1 MINQKT
7 IKSSVTTSGIGIHTG
22 KPVNIT
28 LNPAKENNGIVFI
41 RMDIDPPFRLPA
53 IYENVKSTLNASTLG
68 TNGKSVGTV
77 EHLMAAL
84 SGLGVD
90 NVDVEIYG
98 PELPILD
105 GSAGPFVKLIKEAG
119 IVELDAPRSWL
130 VVRKPVKV
138 RVNGSYSE
146 IKPSNRTVYN
156 CKISYNH
163 PLLENQSR
171 TSKLGNGEFEHEI
184 ADARTFGFMEDIERL
199 RSMGLA
205 KGGSLDNA
213 VVLDKKGVMND
224 DGLRW
229 SDEFVRH
236 KILDMVGDFA
246 LAGLPILGEVSS
258 FKSGHKINHLLLH
271 RLLSNPENFD
281 VVDDPDLDSYYSK
294 NPGLKSFASASV

>member
-1 MINQKT
+1 MIKQKT
-7 IKSSVTTSGIGIHTG
+7 IKSSVSTSGVGIHSG
-22 KPVNIT
+22 KPVDIV
-28 LNPAKENNGIVFI
+28 LNPAKENSGIVFI
-41 RMDIDPPFRLPA
+41 RKDIDPSFRLPA

-68 TNGKSVGTV
+68 HNGRSIGTI

-84 SGLGVD
+84 YGLGID
-90 NVDVEIYG
+90 NVEVEVYG

-105 GSAGPFVKLIKEAG
+105 GSAGPFVKLIKTAG
-119 IVELDAPRSWL
+119 VLELDAPRSWL
-130 VVRKPVKV
+130 VVRKSVQV
-138 RVNGSYSE
+138 RVNGSFSE
-146 IKPSNRTVYN
+146 IRPSNRTVYN
-156 CKISYNH
+156 CEISYNH
-163 PLLENQSR
+163 PLLESQSR

-229 SDEFVRH
+229 NDEFVRH

-281 VVDDPDLDSYYSK
+281 VVDDHDLDSYYSEK
-294 NPGLKSFASASV
+294 SNPKDLLSASI